1 MILRRMEINTNRF
14 DINKVVI
21 WTFITSVILYIGV
34 STYLGRNVMKEIEI
48 RGHSQIANFYYYKS
62 YPKSKNYYFVFYYLG
77 YKKKCDIIRAPMG
90 FSKNIG
96 KFYYVKYLPK
106 YPDLIIVNFNE
117 EITDTKAILE
127 AGFVKEDI
135 KLYLTD
141 TKNKYE

>member
-1 MILRRMEINTNRF
+1 MIKNNLNLFRLFLNHN
-14 DINKVVI
+14 
-21 WTFITSVILYIGV
+21 W
-34 STYLGRNVMKEIEI
+34 
-48 RGHSQIANFYYYKS
+48 YY
-62 YPKSKNYYFVFYYLG
+62 
-77 YKKKCDIIRAPMG
+77 IIRAPMG

-135 KLYLTD
+135 KLHLTD
-141 TKNKYE
+141 KKNKHE

>member
-1 MILRRMEINTNRF
+1 MSFKVNKQQILTVIIF
-14 DINKVVI
+14 IIIVALYAVYSKNKRDRI
-21 WTFITSVILYIGV
+21 KQDGNNLIAKFIFIKKYVKSSDYFF
-34 STYLGRNVMKEIEI
+34 
-48 RGHSQIANFYYYKS
+48 NFYFK
-62 YPKSKNYYFVFYYLG
+62 G
-77 YKKKCDIIRAPMG
+77 IEKKCSVTVVPNN

-135 KLYLTD
+135 KLHLTD
-141 TKNKYE
+141 KKNKHE